1 MKLYTI
7 ASAYALIS
15 GSVIEVPRIVC
26 QLNEIATS
34 FNHV

>member
-26 QLNEIATS
+26 QLNEKATS
-34 FNHV
+34 FNHF